1 VDDAALLAAIREHAY
16 LEGDFMLRSG
26 KRSTYYLDKY
36 RFETVP
42 ELLEALGAR
51 LAVRIA
57 EVEPDA
63 QRLAGPELGA
73 VALAAA
79 ASLASRLP
87 FLIVRGEAKDYGTA
101 NRLEGAFEPGERVV
115 LVEDV
120 VTSGGAAADAVRAV
134 RQAALECR
142 TAICVIDREEGGV
155 DCLARLGVRL
165 HPLFRAADV
174 APPRSAAVK
183 PHG

>member
-1 VDDAALLAAIREHAY
+1 MEDGALLAAIREHAY
-16 LEGDFMLRSG
+16 LEGDFVLRSG
-26 KRSTYYLDKY
+26 KRSRYYLDKY

-51 LAVRIA
+51 LAAKAA
-57 EVEPDA
+57 ELEPDA
-63 QRLAGPELGA
+63 VRLAGPELGA

-87 FLIVRGEAKDYGTA
+87 FLIVRGEAKPYGTA
-101 NRLEGAFEPGERVV
+101 NRIEGAYTEGERVV
-115 LVEDV
+115 LIEDV

-134 RQAALECR
+134 RQAGLECR

-155 DCLARLGVRL
+155 DTLARLGVRL
-165 HPLFRAADV
+165 HPLFYAAKV
-174 APPRSAAVK
+174 VQGR
-183 PHG
+183 

>member
-16 LEGDFMLRSG
+16 LEGDFVLRSG
-26 KRSTYYLDKY
+26 KRSMYYLDKY

-51 LAVRIA
+51 LAARIA

-87 FLIVRGEAKDYGTA
+87 FLIVRGEAKGYGTG

-155 DCLARLGVRL
+155 DSLARLGVRL

-174 APPRSAAVK
+174 APPRSAVAK

>member
-1 VDDAALLAAIREHAY
+1 MDDGALLAAMREHAY
-16 LEGDFMLRSG
+16 LEGDFVLRSG
-26 KRSTYYLDKY
+26 KRSKYYLDKY

-51 LAVRIA
+51 LAARIA
-57 EVEPDA
+57 EVEPEA
-63 QRLAGPELGA
+63 VRIAGPELGA

-87 FLIVRGEAKDYGTA
+87 FLIVRGEAKAYGTG
-101 NRLEGAFEPGERVV
+101 NQIEGAYTAGERVV

-120 VTSGGAAADAVRAV
+120 VTAGGAAADAVRWL
-134 RQAALECR
+134 RQSGVECR

-155 DCLARLGVRL
+155 DALARLGVRL
-165 HPLFRAADV
+165 YPLFRAADV
-174 APPRSAAVK
+174 VQAR
-183 PHG
+183 